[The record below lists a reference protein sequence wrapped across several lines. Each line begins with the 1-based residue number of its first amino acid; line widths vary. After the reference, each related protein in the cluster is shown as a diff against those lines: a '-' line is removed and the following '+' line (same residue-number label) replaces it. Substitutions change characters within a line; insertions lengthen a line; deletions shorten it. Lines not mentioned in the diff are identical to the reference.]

1 MKETLAIRR
10 LYSQIQNQL
19 FQMIPENFESI
30 YLYCSIMEQIK
41 GSPIGEMYFYYFPKG
56 LLKRNPVNVYEI
68 PDKFNIVNEAYSK
81 LVNNLYLSF
90 KQLREEF
97 IRNNE
102 KVWTNLT
109 VTIENL
115 CFTIEYF
122 YDDITLSEYS
132 NLERHVIWKYQYVQ
146 KDLSTYPKKEREL
159 IQKYIEKGK
168 DEKKE
173 SSFYTEG
180 VYQEK
185 SKQTLNYTT

>member
-1 MKETLAIRR
+1 MKPLKETLAIRR

-30 YLYCSIMEQIK
+30 YLYCSIIESIK
-41 GSPIGEMYFYYFPKG
+41 ESPIGEMYFYYTPKG

-68 PDKFNIVNEAYSK
+68 PDKFNISDEVYSK
-81 LVNNLYLSF
+81 LINELYVLF

-97 IRNNE
+97 IKNNE

-109 VTIENL
+109 ITIKNL

-132 NLERHVIWKYQYVQ
+132 NLERHIIWKYQYVQ
-146 KDLSTYPKKEREL
+146 KDLSTYTKKEREL
-159 IQKYIEKGK
+159 IQKYIEK
-168 DEKKE
+168 KE
-173 SSFYTEG
+173 RTF
-180 VYQEK
+180 YQEGSYK
-185 SKQTLNYTT
+185 EKNKKAFNYLT